1 MWTPLTSKKAY
12 VERWNRLALGNK
24 LRSWS
29 HFVDVP
35 RSEESLRI
43 MVRLTEPGKPL
54 PLTDATHAQVAKFL
68 SQSTYPDGALHFN
81 ECAPDDE
88 VLFQGEL
95 MQGYLGRLEFRG
107 CFPKLGTLQRMRDCL
122 EGTCV
127 NHMRGF
133 EVTLMLRRYL
143 SPAAYNDVE
152 DLLEAYPDH
161 VIELTAYLHELGW
174 ARGRNVIIWEV
185 RDY

>member
-1 MWTPLTSKKAY
+1 MWTPLTSKTAY

-29 HFVDVP
+29 NISDVP
-35 RSEESLRI
+35 SAEEGLRI
-43 MVRLTEPGKPL
+43 MVRSTVPGIPL
-54 PLTDATHAQVAKFL
+54 PLTDATYAQVVKFL
-68 SQSTYPDGALHFN
+68 KHWKTPEALHFN

-88 VLFQGEL
+88 VLFQGEV
-95 MQGYLGRLEFRG
+95 MRGYLGRMEFRG
-107 CFPKLGTLQRMRDCL
+107 CFPKLGILQRMRDCL

-133 EVTLMLRRYL
+133 EVTCMLRRYL

-152 DLLEAYPDH
+152 ELLETYPDH
-161 VIELTAYLHELGW
+161 VIELTAYLNDLGW

-185 RDY
+185 RNY

>member
-1 MWTPLTSKKAY
+1 MWTPIQSKTAY

-29 HFVDVP
+29 RFADVP
-35 RSEESLRI
+35 STEDSLRI
-43 MVRLTEPGKPL
+43 MVRSTIPGQPL
-54 PLTDATHAQVAKFL
+54 PLTDATYIQVAKFL
-68 SQSTYPDGALHFN
+68 EGHATAETLHFN

-95 MQGYLGRLEFRG
+95 MRGYLGRLEFRG
-107 CFPKLGTLQRMRDCL
+107 CFPKLGVLQRMRDCL

-127 NHMRGF
+127 NHMRGLA
-133 EVTLMLRRYL
+133 VLLMLRRYL

-152 DLLEAYPDH
+152 ELLDTYPDH

-174 ARGRNVIIWEV
+174 AKGRNVIIWEV
-185 RDY
+185 RNY